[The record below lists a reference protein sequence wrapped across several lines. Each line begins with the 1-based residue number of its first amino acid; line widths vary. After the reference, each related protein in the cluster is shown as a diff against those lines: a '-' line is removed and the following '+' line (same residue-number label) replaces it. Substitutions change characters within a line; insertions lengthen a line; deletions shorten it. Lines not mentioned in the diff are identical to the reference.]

1 MAAHGAGSAPS
12 RFRVRVPDA
21 LLDDLRARLE
31 RVRWP
36 GAPTP
41 GWDHGADVE
50 AVRDLVAFW
59 RDGFDWRR
67 QERLLDERLPSER
80 VRVRGLDLH
89 FARVPG
95 RGPRPFP
102 LLLLHGWPGSYFE
115 MIEVA
120 GPLADPAAH
129 GGDAADAFDLVVPS
143 LPGHGFSEAPR
154 DPLFGADD
162 AADLLRD
169 LMVDVLGHARFGAQ
183 GGDRGAF
190 VAAGLAHRHPAH
202 VAAIHLNLATG
213 IPAPPGARP
222 LEEERWLAAQARW
235 QQEEGGYSAI
245 QSTRP
250 QTLAFGLSDSPAGL
264 AAWIVEKWRAWSDC
278 GGDVVGR
285 FGREALL
292 TNVMLYWASGC
303 LRSSVQWYAAHRLR
317 PPAAVRP
324 VRIEVPTG
332 VADFPKEVVRP
343 PRSAVERKCR
353 LVHWTEMA
361 RGGHFAALEE
371 PRALVED
378 VRRFFRAF
386 R

>member
-1 MAAHGAGSAPS
+1 MAGPRA
-12 RFRVRVPDA
+12 PDA
-21 LLDDLRARLE
+21 ASPSPIRVSDAVLLDLRARLE
-31 RVRWP
+31 RVRFP
-36 GAPTP
+36 QAPTP
-41 GWDHGADVE
+41 GWEFGADVE
-50 AVRDLVAFW
+50 TLRELVAFW
-59 RDGFDWRR
+59 LDGFEWRR
-67 QERLLDERLPSER
+67 KERRLEDRLPSHTA
-80 VRVRGLDLH
+80 RVRGLDLH
-89 FARVPG
+89 FARLAG

-102 LLLLHGWPGSYFE
+102 LLLLHGWPGSWFE

-129 GGDAADAFDLVVPS
+129 GGDAADAFDLVIPS
-143 LPGHGFSEAPR
+143 LPGHGFSAAPG

-162 AADLLRD
+162 AADVLRD

-190 VAAGLAHRHPAH
+190 VAAGLAHRHPEA

-213 IPAPPGARP
+213 IPAPPGERP
-222 LEEERWLAAQARW
+222 PEEERWLAAQARW

-250 QTLAFGLSDSPAGL
+250 QTLAFGLADSPVGL
-264 AAWIVEKWRAWSDC
+264 LAWIVEKWRAWSDC
-278 GGDVVGR
+278 EGDVIRR

-292 TNVMLYWASGC
+292 TNAMIYWASGC
-303 LRSSVQWYAAHRLR
+303 IRSSVQWYAAHRRR

-343 PRSAVERKCR
+343 PRSAVERKYR
-353 LVHWTEMA
+353 LVHWSEMA
-361 RGGHFAALEE
+361 RGGHFAAMEE

-378 VRRFFRAF
+378 VRRFFRAW

>member
-50 AVRDLVAFW
+50 AVRDLVGFW

-80 VRVRGLDLH
+80 ARLRGLDLH

-143 LPGHGFSEAPR
+143 LPGHGFSDAPR
-154 DPLFGADD
+154 DPL
-162 AADLLRD
+162 
-169 LMVDVLGHARFGAQ
+169 FGAQ

-190 VAAGLAHRHPAH
+190 VAAGLGHRHPAH

-213 IPAPPGARP
+213 IPAPQGSRP
-222 LEEERWLAAQARW
+222 PEEERWLAAQARW

-250 QTLAFGLSDSPAGL
+250 QTLA
-264 AAWIVEKWRAWSDC
+264 
-278 GGDVVGR
+278 
-285 FGREALL
+285 
-292 TNVMLYWASGC
+292 
-303 LRSSVQWYAAHRLR
+303 
-317 PPAAVRP
+317 
-324 VRIEVPTG
+324 
-332 VADFPKEVVRP
+332 
-343 PRSAVERKCR
+343 
-353 LVHWTEMA
+353 
-361 RGGHFAALEE
+361 
-371 PRALVED
+371 
-378 VRRFFRAF
+378 
-386 R
+386 

>member
-1 MAAHGAGSAPS
+1 MADPRAPGAPS
-12 RFRVRVPDA
+12 PFEVRVDDA
-21 LLDDLRARLE
+21 LLEDLRARLA

-36 GAPTP
+36 QAPTP
-41 GWDHGADVE
+41 GWEFGADASALRE
-50 AVRDLVAFW
+50 LVRSW
-59 RDGFDWRR
+59 RDDFDWRR
-67 QERLLDERLPSER
+67 QERRLAERLPSRR

-89 FARVPG
+89 FAEVNG

-120 GPLADPAAH
+120 GLLADPAAH
-129 GGDAADAFDLVVPS
+129 GGDAADAFDLVIPS
-143 LPGHGFSEAPR
+143 LPGHGFSEAPA

-162 AADLLRD
+162 AADVLRD

-213 IPAPPGARP
+213 IPAPPGERP
-222 LEEERWLAAQARW
+222 PEEERWLAAQARW

-250 QTLAFGLSDSPAGL
+250 QTLAFGLADSPVGL
-264 AAWIVEKWRAWSDC
+264 LAWIVEKWRAWSDC
-278 GGDVVGR
+278 DGDVVAR
-285 FGREALL
+285 FGSEALL
-292 TNVMLYWASGC
+292 TNAMLYWASGC
-303 LRSSVQWYAAHRLR
+303 IRSSVQWYAAHRRR

-343 PRSAVERKCR
+343 PRSAVERKYR
-353 LVHWTEMA
+353 LVHWSEMA

-371 PRALVED
+371 PRALALD
-378 VRRFFRAF
+378 VQRFFRAF